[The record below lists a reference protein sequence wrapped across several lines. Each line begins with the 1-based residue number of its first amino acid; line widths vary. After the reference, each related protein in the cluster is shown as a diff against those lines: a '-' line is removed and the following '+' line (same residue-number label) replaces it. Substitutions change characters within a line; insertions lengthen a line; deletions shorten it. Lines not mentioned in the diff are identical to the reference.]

1 LDENLLAQLKDL
13 RRTVAKQ
20 RNVPPFVVFQDP
32 SLEDMAIQYPVNIQE
47 LTQVSGV
54 GQGKADRFGK
64 PFVELIA
71 RYVEENEIDRPQDF
85 VMKSVANKS
94 VSKVQIIQ
102 NIDRKL
108 SLESIAK
115 AQGKSLLDI
124 IAEIETI
131 VSFGTRVNINYVVDE
146 ILDEDN
152 QDEIFD
158 YFKSAE
164 TDSIEAAY
172 KEFDGAYNEDEL
184 RLMRIKFM
192 SEMAN

>member
-1 LDENLLAQLKDL
+1 
-13 RRTVAKQ
+13 
-20 RNVPPFVVFQDP
+20 
-32 SLEDMAIQYPVNIQE
+32 
-47 LTQVSGV
+47 
-54 GQGKADRFGK
+54 
-64 PFVELIA
+64 
-71 RYVEENEIDRPQDF
+71 
-85 VMKSVANKS
+85 
-94 VSKVQIIQ
+94 
-102 NIDRKL
+102 
-108 SLESIAK
+108 
-115 AQGKSLLDI
+115 
-124 IAEIETI
+124 
-131 VSFGTRVNINYVVDE
+131 VDE